1 MTELFLVFSTLAGII
16 AGYFLG
22 LHFKR
27 SSFVKK
33 EKYDRISEEVQK
45 YRFEN
50 ESLHEKLQQKEQD
63 YKDLQATH
71 NELNEKNS
79 GLKAQLSSVETR
91 LENFS
96 QQLESTK
103 NELEALKKDYQ
114 NAGEQIQE
122 LNNQKAQLQAQLKS
136 TQQQVTELN
145 EKNDELNKQYKSD
158 QQALRKAH
166 EDITYYKERNENLKE
181 RLDTQKKELED
192 LGKQFK
198 DQFRV
203 LADNIL
209 EEKTKKFTE
218 QNKEGLKNILDP
230 LGKNIEDFKKKVE
243 ETYDKESKER
253 FSLND
258 RIKELV
264 QLNNKISEEANNL
277 TKALKSDTKKQG
289 NWGEMILETILENS
303 GLRKNEEYFVQT
315 TMRKEDGQ
323 TIKDEQGHR
332 MQPDVIIKYP
342 DQRNVII
349 DSKVSLVA
357 YDRYINTDDK
367 VLQDKALKDHI
378 QSIRNHVDNLNRK
391 NYQNYTESLDFVMLF
406 IPIEPAYLLAIKED
420 EQLWNYAYNKRILL
434 ISPTNLIAALKLLE
448 DLWKREYQNQNAM
461 DIAERGGKL
470 YDKFVNLV
478 ESLQNVGKHI
488 DATSKNYEHAMKQL
502 STGRGNLL
510 NQVEDLKNLGVKAQK
525 QLPNNL
531 FDQE

>member
-16 AGYFLG
+16 AGYILG
-22 LHFKR
+22 LHLKR
-27 SSFVKK
+27 TSSVKK
-33 EKYDRISEEVQK
+33 EKYDRISEELQK

-63 YKDLQATH
+63 FKDLQATY

-79 GLKAQLSSVETR
+79 GLKAQLSSMETR

-96 QQLESTK
+96 QQLENTK
-103 NELEALKKDYQ
+103 NEREAIKKDHQ
-114 NAGEQIQE
+114 TAGEQIQE
-122 LNNQKAQLQAQLKS
+122 LNNQKSQLQAQLKS
-136 TQQQVTELN
+136 TQQQVTDLKEKNEELN
-145 EKNDELNKQYKSD
+145 EQYKSD

-166 EDITYYKERNENLKE
+166 EDITYYKERNENLKD

-198 DQFRV
+198 DQFKV

-230 LGKNIEDFKKKVE
+230 LGKNIEDFRKKVE

-258 RIKELV
+258 RIKELME
-264 QLNNKISEEANNL
+264 LNNKISEEASNL
-277 TKALKSDTKKQG
+277 TNALKSDTKKQG

-315 TMRKEDGQ
+315 TMRTEEGK
-323 TIKDEQGHR
+323 TIKDDQGHR

-342 DQRNVII
+342 DKRNVII

-357 YDRYINTDDK
+357 YERYVNATDAT
-367 VLQDKALKDHI
+367 QQGNALKEHI
-378 QSIRNHVDNLNRK
+378 RSLRSHVDNLSSK

-406 IPIEPAYLLAIKED
+406 IPIEPAYLVAIRED
-420 EQLWNYAYNKRILL
+420 DQLWNYAYNKRILL

-470 YDKFVNLV
+470 YDKFYNFVS
-478 ESLQNVGKHI
+478 SLENIGKHI
-488 DATSKNYEHAMKQL
+488 DATNKSYDQAMKQL
-502 STGRGNLL
+502 STGSGNLIR
-510 NQVEDLKNLGVKAQK
+510 QVEELNKLGVKTQK
-525 QLPNNL
+525 QLPNKL

>member
-1 MTELFLVFSTLAGII
+1 MTELFLISSTLTGII

-45 YRFEN
+45 YRFESEN
-50 ESLHEKLQQKEQD
+50 LHEKLQQKEQD
-63 YKDLQATH
+63 YKDLQASH

-79 GLKAQLSSVETR
+79 GLNAQLSSVETR

-103 NELEALKKDYQ
+103 NELEELKKDYQ
-114 NAGEQIQE
+114 NAGAQIQE

-145 EKNDELNKQYKSD
+145 EKNDVLNKQYKSD
-158 QQALRKAH
+158 QQALLKAH
-166 EDITYYKERNENLKE
+166 EGITFYKERNENLKE
-181 RLDTQKKELED
+181 RLDTQKQDLEA

-198 DQFRV
+198 DQFKV
-203 LADNIL
+203 LADDIL
-209 EEKTKKFTE
+209 EEKSRKFTE
-218 QNKEGLKNILDP
+218 QNQTGLKNILDP
-230 LGKNIEDFKKKVE
+230 LGKNIEDFRKKVE

-258 RIKELV
+258 RIKELME
-264 QLNNKISEEANNL
+264 LNNKISEEASNL
-277 TKALKSDTKKQG
+277 TNALKSDTKKQG

-315 TMRKEDGQ
+315 TLRTEDGQ
-323 TIKDEQGHR
+323 TIKDDQGHR

-342 DQRNVII
+342 DKRNVII

-357 YDRYINTDDK
+357 YDRYVNAADT
-367 VLQDKALKDHI
+367 VQQANALKEHI
-378 QSIRNHVDNLNRK
+378 QSIRNHVDNLSSK

-420 EQLWNYAYNKRILL
+420 DTLWNYAYNKRILL

-470 YDKFVNLV
+470 YDKFVNLI
-478 ESLQNVGKHI
+478 ESLQSIGKHI
-488 DATSKNYEHAMKQL
+488 DATNKSYEQAMKQL
-502 STGRGNLL
+502 STGSGNLIR
-510 NQVEDLKNLGVKAQK
+510 QVEELNKLGVKAQK

-531 FDQE
+531 LELE